1 LKILHISSSNIYGGS
16 TKAAINLHKSL
27 LKENVQ
33 SFFLSQDNVLN
44 IHNSLSKQSSF
55 TNILNII
62 KNGIARKI
70 CKTYKSKKKETLS
83 ISIFNTNILNRINNS
98 DCDLVNLHWICNEF
112 ISIHQIKKINKPI
125 VWSLYDMW
133 AFSGAEHYSDSN
145 RYIEGYLKNNRN
157 KDEKGF
163 DINKWVWMRKL
174 KNFNF
179 QFPLVAPSEWLK
191 DCAKKSFIF
200 KDFKIHKIGHAIDVN
215 KWGII
220 DKDYSKDL
228 FEVDKKKKL
237 IIFFSS
243 GSTQNHR
250 KGLDYLFEIIK
261 NLKIEDKIYE
271 LIIVGQEKKYNF
283 LDKKNV
289 RYIDFLKDDMSRKIL
304 YNAADLILA
313 PSRTEAFGLVV
324 AEAAACGTPSVG
336 FENTGVSEIIL
347 QKKTGYLAKED
358 NVIDFAKGIEWF
370 FEDYKRFSSL
380 GIKAQ
385 EHVLDNFSDNIIAKQ
400 YISIY
405 KEILNIQ

>member
-1 LKILHISSSNIYGGS
+1 MG
-16 TKAAINLHKSL
+16 
-27 LKENVQ
+27 Q
-33 SFFLSQDNVLN
+33 
-44 IHNSLSKQSSF
+44 
-55 TNILNII
+55 
-62 KNGIARKI
+62 R
-70 CKTYKSKKKETLS
+70 
-83 ISIFNTNILNRINNS
+83 
-98 DCDLVNLHWICNEF
+98 
-112 ISIHQIKKINKPI
+112 KKI
-125 VWSLYDMW
+125 
-133 AFSGAEHYSDSN
+133 
-145 RYIEGYLKNNRN
+145 
-157 KDEKGF
+157 
-163 DINKWVWMRKL
+163 
-174 KNFNF
+174 
-179 QFPLVAPSEWLK
+179 
-191 DCAKKSFIF
+191 
-200 KDFKIHKIGHAIDVN
+200 
-215 KWGII
+215 
-220 DKDYSKDL
+220 
-228 FEVDKKKKL
+228 
-237 IIFFSS
+237 
-243 GSTQNHR
+243 
-250 KGLDYLFEIIK
+250 
-261 NLKIEDKIYE
+261 
-271 LIIVGQEKKYNF
+271 NF

>member
-1 LKILHISSSNIYGGS
+1 MKILHISSSNIYGGS

-385 EHVLDNFSDNIIAKQ
+385 EHILDNFSDNIIAKQ
-400 YISIY
+400 YIDIY
-405 KEILNIQ
+405 KKILSIE

>member
-1 LKILHISSSNIYGGS
+1 MNQDKLKILHISSSNIYGGS
-16 TKAAINLHKSL
+16 TKAAVNLHKSL
-27 LKENVQ
+27 LKENVH

-44 IHNSLSKQSSF
+44 LPNSLSKQSSF
-55 TNILNII
+55 
-62 KNGIARKI
+62 
-70 CKTYKSKKKETLS
+70 
-83 ISIFNTNILNRINNS
+83 TNILNRINNS

-112 ISIHQIKKINKPI
+112 ISINQIKKINKPI

-133 AFSGAEHYSDSN
+133 PFSGAEHYSDSN

-191 DCAKKSFIF
+191 DCVKKSFIF
-200 KDFKIHKIGHAIDVN
+200 KDFKIHKIGHAIDIN
-215 KWGII
+215 KWGTI

-250 KGLDYLFEIIK
+250 KGLDYLFKIIN

-271 LIIVGQEKKYNF
+271 LIIVGQKKKNNF

-347 QKKTGYLAKED
+347 QKKTGYLAKE
-358 NVIDFAKGIEWF
+358 NNLVDFAKGIEWF
-370 FEDYKRFSSL
+370 FEDYKRFSNL

-385 EHVLDNFSDNIIAKQ
+385 EYVLGNFSDKIIAKQ
-400 YISIY
+400 YIDIY
-405 KEILNIQ
+405 KKILNIK

>member
-1 LKILHISSSNIYGGS
+1 MKILHVNSSNIYGGS

-33 SFFLSQDNVLN
+33 SFFLSQGNILN
-44 IHNSLSKQSSF
+44 IPNSLSKQSSF
-55 TNILNII
+55 TNIINII

-145 RYIEGYLKNNRN
+145 RYIEGYLKNNRDKN
-157 KDEKGF
+157 EKGF
-163 DINKWVWMRKL
+163 DINKWVWKRKL

-179 QFPLVAPSEWLK
+179 KFPLVAPSEWLK
-191 DCAKKSFIF
+191 DCAEKSFIF
-200 KDFKIHKIGHAIDVN
+200 KNFKIHKIGHAIDVN

-228 FEVDKKKKL
+228 FGIDRKKKL
-237 IIFFSS
+237 MLFFSS

-261 NLKIEDKIYE
+261 KLKIEDKIYE

-289 RYIDFLKDDMSRKIL
+289 KYIDFLKDDMSRKIL

-358 NVIDFAKGIEWF
+358 NIIDFARGIEWF
-370 FEDYKRFSSL
+370 FEDYKRFSNL

-385 EHVLDNFSDNIIAKQ
+385 EHVLDNFSDNMIAKQ
-400 YISIY
+400 YIDIY
-405 KEILNIQ
+405 KNILNIV